1 MTDFFEPARTNP
13 EIGDTRTAETLD
25 GTRTQDTSE
34 TRHRDHTR
42 SEQLNRQDLSYWGL
56 DCKPFDEKPDINV
69 FFESK
74 EHLEALN
81 RFRYALLDH
90 DPSLV
95 LLLGPVGTGKTLTAA
110 KFHQEIFHQGGFL
123 TAFLKNAE
131 IRTIDV
137 LRSVIG
143 QLSFVPATF
152 LPQEKEPLL
161 SILHSVVQQSERYG
175 RERLVIFLDQ
185 SDELQDEDL
194 RHLLDLIELVR
205 TVKSDVHFLLL
216 GQESIKGSLQR
227 KPSLAHRIS
236 LCFTLRN
243 FNWQET
249 QRYIR
254 YRLELAGAQRDLFQE
269 DAYDHIYK
277 MTRGNP
283 REINRLCRLALDYG
297 YSLSHPVIDSKDI
310 HTVSKMLY

>member
-1 MTDFFEPARTNP
+1 MTDFFETARTNP
-13 EIGDTRTAETLD
+13 ESRDTRTTEMPDDTQ
-25 GTRTQDTSE
+25 TQDPPT
-34 TRHRDHTR
+34 THFRDNIR
-42 SEQLNRQDLSYWGL
+42 SEGLNSQDLSYWGL

-74 EHLEALN
+74 EHMEALYH
-81 RFRYALLDH
+81 FRYSLMDRDLT
-90 DPSLV
+90 LV
-95 LLLGPVGTGKTLTAA
+95 LLLGPVGTGKRLTAS
-110 KFHQEIFHQGGFL
+110 KFHQEIFHQGCFL

-131 IRTIDV
+131 IRTPDV
-137 LRSVIG
+137 LRRVIG
-143 QLSFVPATF
+143 QLTFVPATF

-161 SILHSVVQQSERYG
+161 SILHSVMQQSKRYG
-175 RERLVIFLDQ
+175 RKRLVIFLDQ
-185 SDELQDEDL
+185 SEELQEEDME
-194 RHLLDLIELVR
+194 HLPDLIELVR
-205 TVKSDVHFLLL
+205 TIESDVHFFLL
-216 GQESIKGSLQR
+216 GQETIKASLER

-236 LCFTLRN
+236 LCFTLSN

-269 DAYDHIYK
+269 DAYDHVYK

-283 REINRLCRLALDYG
+283 REINRLCHLALDYG
-297 YSLSHPVIDSKDI
+297 YSMSHPVIDSKDI